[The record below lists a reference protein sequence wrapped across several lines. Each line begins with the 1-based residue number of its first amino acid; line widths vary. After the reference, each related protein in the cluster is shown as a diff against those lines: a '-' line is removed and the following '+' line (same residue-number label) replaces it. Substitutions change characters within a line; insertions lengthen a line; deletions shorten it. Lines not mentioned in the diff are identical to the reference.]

1 MSQIVYLMFVLP
13 MSSGNTEKL
22 ETVVVYSEGSRIP
35 MDLQPF
41 CMVTLTEVASSGIG
55 SLMARYKRVVT
66 LDRVTGIALCVSADT
81 SMVKDREK
89 VSRTLSQV
97 IDSEVMDAPVPAEA
111 TKCSL
116 CVP

>member
-1 MSQIVYLMFVLP
+1 MYLMFVLP

-22 ETVVVYSEGSRIP
+22 ETVVTYSEGSRIP

-41 CMVTLTEVASSGIG
+41 EIVTLTEVASSGIG
-55 SLMARYKRVVT
+55 SLIVRYKRVAT

-97 IDSEVMDAPVPAEA
+97 IDSEVIDAPVPAEA